1 MCWCLSIIELKNS
14 RWNIET
20 RYVKWAVS
28 LTLRQLHGGRKR
40 HRYPMRVGSDEP
52 QSQSGRFEEEKI
64 LLSFSRIE
72 LWIVQFVALSLYW
85 LRILSKSG
93 DLLPNTR
100 LKKTKHNWKVSSF
113 RDDYWTKE
121 KAKHNWKVSSFRDD
135 YWTKEKAKEYVMN
148 SESLPQKFYACRWNS
163 IGRVVATRR
172 PPRKQ
177 KLTSKQWNHGSMLH
191 SNSHHASRHKK
202 MCRLWSYPGKQ
213 IR

>member
-14 RWNIET
+14 RWNSET
-20 RYVKWAVS
+20 RYVNGRKWEVS
-28 LTLRQLHGGRKR
+28 LTPRQLHGGRKR

-121 KAKHNWKVSSFRDD
+121 KAK
-135 YWTKEKAKEYVMN
+135 EYVMN

-202 MCRLWSYPGKQ
+202 MCRLWSYRGKQ